1 MFGLPL
7 EVISMAGSTIL
18 GGVMKMMG
26 QAQADKAEQ
35 QKLLMERHTAA
46 QASIDSARQYQNP
59 NAAWIRRFIVV
70 TLLMLVAF
78 ILIAP
83 AIFSLPTNVPTEVTT
98 GPTFLWGLLDFQET
112 YTEWVKLDGIVT
124 PDWLKFAMLDI
135 IAFYFGT
142 SAVARK

>member
-7 EVISMAGSTIL
+7 EVISMAGSSLL
-18 GGVMKMMG
+18 GGVMKMWG

-35 QKLLMERHTAA
+35 QRMLMQRHEHIEKN
-46 QASIDSARQYQNP
+46 IDSARKMQNP

-70 TLLMLVAF
+70 MLLGFVGF

-83 AIFSLPTNVPTEVTT
+83 VFFGVQINVPIEVQEGFQFLFWDNTTTSTEYLT
-98 GPTFLWGLLDFQET
+98 
-112 YTEWVKLDGIVT
+112 LDGLVV
-124 PDWLKFAMLDI
+124 PEWLKFAILDI